1 LNGFRKTKIYS
12 KMSNKILVTG
22 GAGFIG
28 SFLVDKLIE
37 EGHFVRILDNLDQ
50 QVHQG
55 KMPDYINKKAEFI
68 KGDVRNTA
76 DLKKAFEGIEIVFH
90 EAAAVGVGQSMYQI
104 KQYVDTNSL
113 GTANLLDFIVNKNN
127 NIKKII
133 VAASMSSYGEGV
145 YECSSCGRVKPAL
158 RTEEQMK
165 REEWELKCPK
175 CRKILKP
182 VPIKEEDQQNCNSI
196 YAITKKDQED
206 MVLNIGKSYGIPAV
220 ALRYFNVYGPRQSL
234 SNPYTGVAAIFMS
247 RIKNNNKPVIYED
260 GLQTRDFISVHDIVE
275 ANILAMNHSNAN
287 YEVFN
292 VGTGKPISIKKI
304 AEILARLYGKDITP
318 EITNKFRKGDVR
330 HCFADISKIKN
341 KLGWEPK
348 ISFEQGMK
356 ELIGW
361 SRNVKAEDKFEKAA
375 QELKDKGLI

>member
-1 LNGFRKTKIYS
+1 
-12 KMSNKILVTG
+12 MSNKILVTG

>member
-1 LNGFRKTKIYS
+1 
-12 KMSNKILVTG
+12 
-22 GAGFIG
+22 
-28 SFLVDKLIE
+28 
-37 EGHFVRILDNLDQ
+37 
-50 QVHQG
+50 
-55 KMPDYINKKAEFI
+55 
-68 KGDVRNTA
+68 
-76 DLKKAFEGIEIVFH
+76 
-90 EAAAVGVGQSMYQI
+90 
-104 KQYVDTNSL
+104 
-113 GTANLLDFIVNKNN
+113 
-127 NIKKII
+127 
-133 VAASMSSYGEGV
+133 
-145 YECSSCGRVKPAL
+145 
-158 RTEEQMK
+158 
-165 REEWELKCPK
+165 
-175 CRKILKP
+175 
-182 VPIKEEDQQNCNSI
+182 
-196 YAITKKDQED
+196 
-206 MVLNIGKSYGIPAV
+206 
-220 ALRYFNVYGPRQSL
+220 
-234 SNPYTGVAAIFMS
+234 MS